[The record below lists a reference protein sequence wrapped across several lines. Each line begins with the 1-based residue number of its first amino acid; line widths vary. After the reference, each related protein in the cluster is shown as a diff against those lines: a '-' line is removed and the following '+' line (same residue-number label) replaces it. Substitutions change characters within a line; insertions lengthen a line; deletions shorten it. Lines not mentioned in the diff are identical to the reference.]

1 MTGRN
6 ADADL
11 KIIELH
17 SPPKIFS
24 LTQPYY
30 TPFLQAVQTIYCTV
44 IFLFGNLLKLKQ
56 FIYYF
61 VNKSLTEYAN
71 YGII

>member
-44 IFLFGNLLKLKQ
+44 IFYLE
-56 FIYYF
+56 IY
-61 VNKSLTEYAN
+61 
-71 YGII
+71 

>member
-17 SPPKIFS
+17 SPPKFFINTTLLHTLSTSRADDLLHGNF
-24 LTQPYY
+24 
-30 TPFLQAVQTIYCTV
+30 
-44 IFLFGNLLKLKQ
+44 FGNLLKLKQ